1 MPIWR
6 DDLATCS
13 AAFPRD
19 SPPPPPVTA
28 SRVGLC
34 WYCRSPVASAQPTS
48 DFSHAQTRLTL
59 RSLVPPRIPTFVH
72 DPLPGHL
79 LCKHNPVGVCHGGD
93 LQSMWRWTLGLC
105 CSLPSFRWMFLGL
118 SLRFSGLW
126 MMLIYIGSSSF
137 PISLSPSPSL
147 LYFITRDHLR
157 IHSLHQALASASNF
171 EGPQT
176 KIQFIPWKWVWIW
189 TLEITL
195 PDTSYVTLVEFLH
208 FCPLVFFICTVG
220 IIILCTL

>member
-1 MPIWR
+1 MKGWSSYM
-6 DDLATCS
+6 LNSVSQGQTFTTTCHF
-13 AAFPRD
+13 FPSRRRSVLILLGALSHQL
-19 SPPPPPVTA
+19 SPPLI
-28 SRVGLC
+28 S
-34 WYCRSPVASAQPTS
+34 
-48 DFSHAQTRLTL
+48 SHAQTRLTL
-59 RSLVPPRIPTFVH
+59 RSLVPPQIPTSVH

-79 LCKHNPVGVCHGGD
+79 LCKHKARSMALPWGD
-93 LQSMWRWTLGLC
+93 LQSMWRWTLGRND

-118 SLRFSGLW
+118 SPTEILRALDDAH
-126 MMLIYIGSSSF
+126 LYGSSSF

-189 TLEITL
+189 TFEITFL
-195 PDTSYVTLVEFLH
+195 TLAMWLWLSFFTSVT
-208 FCPLVFFICTVG
+208 
-220 IIILCTL
+220 